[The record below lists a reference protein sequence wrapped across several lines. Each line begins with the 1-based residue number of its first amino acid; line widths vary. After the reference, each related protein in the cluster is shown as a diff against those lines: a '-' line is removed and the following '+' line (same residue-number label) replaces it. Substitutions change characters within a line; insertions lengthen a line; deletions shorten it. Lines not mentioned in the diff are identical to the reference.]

1 MARFLKFQFLDFVF
15 EKQLISRCPN
25 LKLRF
30 LVLSDRD
37 LPLPLQF
44 EGHDD
49 VISEKVLHF
58 VGKNKDLDKLSQQ
71 IIEKLSSEGYKT
83 QSTTNPMGI
92 IIQAKKAGV
101 LRDIITAE
109 RAFTILISGQPNNFA
124 IHIGIGKFN
133 QNLAVASVEALLTV
147 GLFLIVDIPE
157 ILWNNEVEKGIIKD
171 LIHIVG

>member
-1 MARFLKFQFLDFVF
+1 MSHD
-15 EKQLISRCPN
+15 
-25 LKLRF
+25 
-30 LVLSDRD
+30 VLSDD
-37 LPLPLQF
+37 DVPLHF

-58 VGKNKDLDKLSQQ
+58 KDKNKDLNQLSEQ
-71 IIEKLSSEGYKT
+71 IIQKLSSEGYKT
-83 QSTTNPMGI
+83 QSTNNPMGI

-124 IHIGIGKFN
+124 IHIGIGKVV
-133 QNLAVASVEALLTV
+133 QNLAVASVEAILTV

-157 ILWNNEVEKGIIKD
+157 MLWTGEVEKGIIKD
-171 LIHIVG
+171 MIQIVG